1 LEKEQIA
8 ARIGLLVVDLTTGGI
23 PHSLNAEGFI
33 SELYDVVVLP
43 GVKRPSM
50 IGLKNDQIRCVLFIE

>member
-1 LEKEQIA
+1 M
-8 ARIGLLVVDLTTGGI
+8 VVDLTTGGI
-23 PHSLNAEGFI
+23 PHGLNAEGFI

-50 IGLKNDQIRCVLFIE
+50 IAFKNDQIRRILSIE

>member
-1 LEKEQIA
+1 MEKEQIA
-8 ARIGLLVVDLTTGGI
+8 ARSGLVVVDLTTGGI

-50 IGLKNDQIRCVLFIE
+50 IGFKNDQIRRVLSIE